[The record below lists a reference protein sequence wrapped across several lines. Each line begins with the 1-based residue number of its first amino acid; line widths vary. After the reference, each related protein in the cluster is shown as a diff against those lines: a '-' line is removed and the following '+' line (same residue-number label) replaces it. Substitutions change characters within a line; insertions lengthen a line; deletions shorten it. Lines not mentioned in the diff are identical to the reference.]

1 MKFVKNGIS
10 LFLVLTVNTF
20 LSAQVESNDPVV
32 ADASNIEFG
41 TEDLSEYFSFV
52 EAESLVTDGAYERQ
66 IHKERIALP
75 LNEIREADV
84 MWSKRIWREIHTSE
98 KINRRFSA
106 GRMPFINVLMDIV
119 QKKDDVQ
126 LFANEKFTQEL
137 EKNELWSRMSVVDSV
152 EIWNYE
158 TEDYDLVV
166 THNELNLDEF
176 TRFRIKEDWIFD
188 TRSSEMV
195 CRIIGIAPVREVI
208 DPNTGFVRGQE
219 VLFWINFPQIRD
231 HLAKYEA
238 NNSNND
244 AVTLT
249 WTDVWDMRLFNGQ
262 IIKESNAMDRRIS
275 SYSAG
280 RDALLEAQ
288 KIREK
293 MIDYEFDLWSN

>member
-1 MKFVKNGIS
+1 MKFVKNGIFLCLVVIATSS
-10 LFLVLTVNTF
+10 LT
-20 LSAQVESNDPVV
+20 SQVETNDPVT
-32 ADASNIEFG
+32 DASDIEFG
-41 TEDLSEYFSFV
+41 TEDLSQYFSFV
-52 EAESLVTDGAYERQ
+52 EADPLVTNGAYERQ
-66 IHKERIALP
+66 IHNERIALK
-75 LNEIREADV
+75 LDEIREADV

-98 KINRRFSA
+98 KINQRFKNE
-106 GRMPFINVLMDIV
+106 RMPFINVLMDVV
-119 QKKDDVQ
+119 QKKPDVQ
-126 LFANEKFTQEL
+126 LFTSEKFTEEL
-137 EKNELWSRMSVVDSV
+137 DKNELWSRMSVVDSV
-152 EIWNYE
+152 EVWNYE
-158 TEDYDLVV
+158 TEDYDMVV
-166 THNELNLDEF
+166 THNDLNLDEF

-188 TRSSEMV
+188 TKNSEMV
-195 CRIIGIAPVREVI
+195 CRIIGIAPVREVV

-219 VLFWINFPQIRD
+219 VLFWIHFPQIRD

-262 IIKESNAMDRRIS
+262 IIKESNAMDRRIA

-293 MIDYEFDLWSN
+293 MIDFEFDLWSN